1 MLNQRRNEGP
11 ATPYTKTL
19 SSPRKRKPVPKDKPT
34 IATRFRRSLQMI
46 AAFALAAAL
55 FADPGCQPKNETV
68 VLDEPAVIIKEPAQ
82 STSRTATGGSSSN
95 MTLMNADDTDA
106 KVAVTAPDQ
115 ETSARKV
122 TVVDTPQSSAQPSTD
137 PATDKLAE
145 PPVVAQPAAATNT
158 MAALV
163 QSDPLAAFKQLHADA
178 VAQAADY
185 TCTFTKQERIGDTI
199 NKQQVIEAKF
209 RAEPYSV
216 YFHFV
221 ENPGLAGKVI
231 YIKDK
236 WVDEDA
242 SDPEL
247 RQLAAVRPA
256 GLLGIAGVLKQPIRS
271 DRAKKAGRRFIDQFG
286 FERGLELLVRFSQM
300 AADEGTLTLE
310 YQGQGEFKGRPVWL
324 IKRLLPYTDDN
335 GVYPDRLALI
345 YIDQEWGVPI
355 AIHTFRSDA
364 PIPEE
369 LLGKYEYTNVNFDA
383 QLSNADFD
391 PDSI

>member
-1 MLNQRRNEGP
+1 
-11 ATPYTKTL
+11 
-19 SSPRKRKPVPKDKPT
+19 VPKDKTT
-34 IATRFRRSLQMI
+34 IATRLRRSLQLL
-46 AAFALAAAL
+46 AGLALAAAL
-55 FADPGCQPKNETV
+55 FADPGCQHKDETV
-68 VLDEPAVIIKEPAQ
+68 VLDEPAVIIKKKPAPTPSG
-82 STSRTATGGSSSN
+82 STAGVSSST
-95 MTLMNADDTDA
+95 MTLMNASDTDA
-106 KVAVTAPDQ
+106 KIAVTSGATD
-115 ETSARKV
+115 TTARQV
-122 TVVDTPQSSAQPSTD
+122 TVVDTDP
-137 PATDKLAE
+137 PATAASTADDTA
-145 PPVVAQPAAATNT
+145 VANTTPTKVIDQPKVAASQGI
-158 MAALV
+158 AALV
-163 QSDPLAAFKQLHADA
+163 QADPLAAFKQLHADA
-178 VAQAADY
+178 VANAANY
-185 TCTFTKQERIGDTI
+185 TCTFTKQERIGETI
-199 NKQQVIEAKF
+199 NKEQTVEAKF

-216 YFHFV
+216 YFDFV
-221 ENPGLAGKVI
+221 KNAGLAGKVI

-236 WVDEDA
+236 WVDDDA

-247 RQLAAVRPA
+247 RQLCAVRPA

-369 LLGKYEYTNVNFDA
+369 LLGKYEYTDVKFDA
-383 QLSNADFD
+383 KLTDADFD

>member
-1 MLNQRRNEGP
+1 M
-11 ATPYTKTL
+11 
-19 SSPRKRKPVPKDKPT
+19 PKDKAT
-34 IATRFRRSLQMI
+34 IATRLRRSLQV
-46 AAFALAAAL
+46 LAVLMLAVAL

-68 VLDEPAVIIKEPAQ
+68 VLDEPAVIIKESAT
-82 STSRTATGGSSSN
+82 STSNKPTNGSSSN
-95 MTLMNADDTDA
+95 MTLMNADDTAA
-106 KVAVTAPDQ
+106 KIAVTSSDP
-115 ETSARKV
+115 ETTARQV
-122 TVVDTPQSSAQPSTD
+122 TVVDTPQPSTD
-137 PATDKLAE
+137 SGSENATQPTIA
-145 PPVVAQPAAATNT
+145 AQPAVATNT

-178 VAQAADY
+178 MAKSADY

-242 SDPEL
+242 SEPEL
-247 RQLAAVRPA
+247 RQLCAVRPA

-286 FERGLELLVRFSQM
+286 FERGLELLVRFSQI
-300 AADEGTLTLE
+300 ASDEGTLSLE

-355 AIHTFRSDA
+355 AIHTFRSDS

-383 QLSNADFD
+383 KLSDADFD

>member
-1 MLNQRRNEGP
+1 M
-11 ATPYTKTL
+11 
-19 SSPRKRKPVPKDKPT
+19 PKDKTT
-34 IATRFRRSLQMI
+34 IATRLRRSLQML
-46 AAFALAAAL
+46 AGLVLAAAL
-55 FADPGCQPKNETV
+55 IADPGCQRKDETV
-68 VLDEPAVIIKEPAQ
+68 VLDEPTVIIKKPAP
-82 STSRTATGGSSSN
+82 TASASGSSTDTNSAT
-95 MTLMNADDTDA
+95 MTLMNANDSDA
-106 KVAVTAPDQ
+106 KIAVTADTP
-115 ETSARKV
+115 ETAARQV
-122 TVVDTPQSSAQPSTD
+122 TVVDTEPQPTIDPVAEAPSKAAVIDQPHVGSKSIT
-137 PATDKLAE
+137 
-145 PPVVAQPAAATNT
+145 
-158 MAALV
+158 ALV
-163 QSDPLAAFKQLHADA
+163 QADPLAAFKQLHADA
-178 VAQAADY
+178 VAKAANY
-185 TCTFTKQERIGDTI
+185 TCTFTKQERIGETI
-199 NKQQVIEAKF
+199 NKEQTVEAKF

-216 YFHFV
+216 HFHFV
-221 ENPGLAGKVI
+221 KNPGLAGKVI

-236 WVDEDA
+236 WVDDDA

-247 RQLAAVRPA
+247 RQLCAVRPA

-369 LLGKYEYTNVNFDA
+369 LLGKYEYTDVNFDA
-383 QLSNADFD
+383 KLTDADFD